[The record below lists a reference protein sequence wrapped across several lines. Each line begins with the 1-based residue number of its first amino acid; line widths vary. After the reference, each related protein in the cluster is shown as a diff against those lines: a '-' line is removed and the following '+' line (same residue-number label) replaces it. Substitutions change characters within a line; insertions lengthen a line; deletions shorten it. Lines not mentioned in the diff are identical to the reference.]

1 MPRTSL
7 ALRTV
12 AGALLLGLL
21 PLAVAHGHD
30 GDAMDMDAMASMSD
44 SSVARPTILS
54 SSSDMANLST
64 TAYPPNYFAH
74 GEHGGLM
81 LAHIALMTIAWTFV
95 LPVGEYLPK

>member
-7 ALRTV
+7 ALRTL

-30 GDAMDMDAMASMSD
+30 GDAMDMDAMAGTSD

-54 SSSDMANLST
+54 TSSDIANLST
-64 TAYPPNYFAH
+64 PVYPPNYFAH
-74 GEHGGLM
+74 SEYGGLM
-81 LAHIALMTIAWTFV
+81 LAHIALMSIAWAFV
-95 LPVGEYLPK
+95 LPVGE